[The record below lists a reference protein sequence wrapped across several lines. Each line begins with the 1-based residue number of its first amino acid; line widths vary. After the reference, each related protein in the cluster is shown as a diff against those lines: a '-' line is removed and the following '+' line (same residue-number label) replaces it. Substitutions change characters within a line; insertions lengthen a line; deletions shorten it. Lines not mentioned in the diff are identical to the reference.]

1 MGGTRC
7 VFWHRYAPLPT
18 QITALQAI
26 HYILLAAFVPPL
38 LSIFTAPAALRF
50 EGGPAQ
56 VGMII
61 DWRELASQPT
71 WDWDMLTQLVNMY
84 TGWTAKG
91 QDAPR
96 WTDAEQA
103 AVHNWTAGSVW
114 LDVAYINGSAVPQ
127 VLPPSAF
134 RWNDTQASDARND
147 SVATSATP
155 APSNTLLQQETQL
168 EQWEW
173 HKTHDVR
180 RGWAISFGWL
190 LTIIFDVQ
198 VLYYL
203 VRKPTHVLDFV
214 CTMHVVHF
222 LITSWY
228 AGSIPYSLYWWLVMA
243 LHATLCIVCAERF
256 AIQREMRVG
265 FSEHQLLESHG
276 TDAMELNELRD

>member
-1 MGGTRC
+1 M
-7 VFWHRYAPLPT
+7 
-18 QITALQAI
+18 
-26 HYILLAAFVPPL
+26 PPL

-71 WDWDMLTQLVNMY
+71 WDWDTVTQLVNMY
-84 TGWTAKG
+84 TGWMSKDQPT
-91 QDAPR
+91 PT
-96 WTDAEQA
+96 WTDAEQI
-103 AVHNWTAGSVW
+103 AVRNWTAGSVW

-127 VLPPSAF
+127 VLTPSAF
-134 RWNDTQASDARND
+134 RWNDTQTNEERNETNV
-147 SVATSATP
+147 SEP
-155 APSNTLLQQETQL
+155 GNTLLQQEMQL

-173 HKTHDVR
+173 HRTHDVR
-180 RGWAISFGWL
+180 RGWAISFAWL
-190 LTIIFDVQ
+190 LTILFDVQ

-214 CTMHVVHF
+214 CTMHFVHF
-222 LITSWY
+222 LLTSWY
-228 AGSIPYSLYWWLVMA
+228 AGSIPYSLYWWLVMV
-243 LHATLCIVCAERF
+243 LHAMLCIVCAERL

-276 TDAMELNELRD
+276 TDAMELNERRD

>member
-1 MGGTRC
+1 MKLRELRLTSTLHG
-7 VFWHRYAPLPT
+7 WDPLRILA

-38 LSIFTAPAALRF
+38 LSIFTEPAALRF

-71 WDWDMLTQLVNMY
+71 WDWDTLTQLVNMY
-84 TGWTAKG
+84 TGWTVKG
-91 QDAPR
+91 QDAPE

-103 AVHNWTAGSVW
+103 AVRNWTAGAVW
-114 LDVAYINGSAVPQ
+114 LNVAYINGSAVPQ
-127 VLPPSAF
+127 VLPPPTF
-134 RWNDTQASDARND
+134 RWNDTQNDARNETGA
-147 SVATSATP
+147 VPATP
-155 APSNTLLQQETQL
+155 EPSNTLLQQEAQL

-180 RGWAISFGWL
+180 RGWAISFAWL
-190 LTIIFDVQ
+190 LTILFDVQ

-214 CTMHVVHF
+214 CTMHLVHF
-222 LITSWY
+222 LLTSWY
-228 AGSIPYSLYWWLVMA
+228 AGSIPYSLYWWLVMV
-243 LHATLCIVCAERF
+243 LHATLCIVCAERL
-256 AIQREMRVG
+256 AIQREMLARITW
-265 FSEHQLLESHG
+265 H
-276 TDAMELNELRD
+276 